1 MFSFGKMFS
10 HPESDE
16 IELILE
22 IINESTFESRLQKIA
37 LTADHNSGEK
47 RPKIIGFTYS
57 SCLKSKVKIET
68 SPSKK
73 YQLLPFLELPF
84 VKFASFTMVR

>member
-1 MFSFGKMFS
+1 MLISDKLNKSSLKNLINESLLPSQYYFLSFGKKFS
-10 HPESDE
+10 HPESDVSKYE

-47 RPKIIGFTYS
+47 RPKIIGFT
-57 SCLKSKVKIET
+57 
-68 SPSKK
+68 
-73 YQLLPFLELPF
+73 
-84 VKFASFTMVR
+84 